1 MTAFVTRLP
10 GNICWC
16 DGEFVYY
23 KWLHDLR
30 LLQVYGCSQQDS
42 HCKMVQNRLLRI
54 LGIHRSC
61 AACLPGWL
69 RNNQPISRPKTLNHL
84 SKKAY
89 ATLARFC
96 QWPFLACKKKM
107 KLDLLCIWL
116 QFTGQN
122 IASYVW
128 TNNIIKPFQ
137 NFRGGIN
144 KIQSDNNNTIYLM
157 LPDPRAAA
165 FYWKAETFGC
175 LQLDYIHIH

>member
-1 MTAFVTRLP
+1 
-10 GNICWC
+10 
-16 DGEFVYY
+16 
-23 KWLHDLR
+23 
-30 LLQVYGCSQQDS
+30 
-42 HCKMVQNRLLRI
+42 
-54 LGIHRSC
+54 
-61 AACLPGWL
+61 
-69 RNNQPISRPKTLNHL
+69 
-84 SKKAY
+84 
-89 ATLARFC
+89 
-96 QWPFLACKKKM
+96 M